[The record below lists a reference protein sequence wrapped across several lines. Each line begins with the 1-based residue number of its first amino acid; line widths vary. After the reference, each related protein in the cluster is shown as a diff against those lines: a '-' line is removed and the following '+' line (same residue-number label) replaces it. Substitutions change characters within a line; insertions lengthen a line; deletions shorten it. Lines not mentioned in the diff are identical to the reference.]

1 MQAFRSSR
9 LFRASAQQVFPLEA
23 FPICPCKDIPDPA
36 FYILRFFLAEPDRDV
51 SVFYIQP
58 ENRTCVVLLTA
69 QDKSPP
75 CVLVVG
81 TLLPLSCADA
91 ACPQLIA

>member
-9 LFRASAQQVFPLEA
+9 LFCASAQQVFPLES

-36 FYILRFFLAEPDRDV
+36 FYILRFFLAEPDCNV

-58 ENRTCVVLLTA
+58 KNRTCVVLLTA
-69 QDKSPP
+69 QDKIPLP
-75 CVLVVG
+75 VCW
-81 TLLPLSCADA
+81 LLAPYCLYPVQMQH
-91 ACPQLIA
+91 ACG